1 MSRRTQKFV
10 EEEQKNSYT
19 AREVLEKD
27 VNRRALTIGIGCM
40 FFQQM
45 TGINAIIFY
54 MKHVFEISG
63 SDISPEV
70 CTTVVG
76 TIQVPNT

>member
-1 MSRRTQKFV
+1 V

-27 VNRRALTIGIGCM
+27 VNRKALTIGIGSM

-45 TGINAIIFY
+45 SGISVVIFY
-54 MKHVFEISG
+54 LKHIFESSG

-70 CTTVVG
+70 STTIVG
-76 TIQVPNT
+76 VIQVRERQKVWKH

>member
-1 MSRRTQKFV
+1 V

-19 AREVLEKD
+19 AREVLEKN

-45 TGINAIIFY
+45 TGINVIIFY
-54 MKHVFEISG
+54 LKHIFENSG
-63 SDISPEV
+63 SEISPELS
-70 CTTVVG
+70 TTVVG
-76 TIQVPNT
+76 TIQVCRILIMTRI

>member
-1 MSRRTQKFV
+1 V
-10 EEEQKNSYT
+10 EEEQKNSHT

-27 VNRRALTIGIGCM
+27 VNRKALIIGVGCM
-40 FFQQM
+40 FFQQT
-45 TGINAIIFY
+45 TGINVIIFY
-54 MKHVFEISG
+54 LKHVFEISG

-76 TIQVPNT
+76 VIQVRTI